1 MNDDVIYRQAAIDI
15 LDAFEVKIENGEPF
29 AYSWARMRITELHS
43 AQLERPKG
51 RWMLCDNQRRED
63 IENGNYMYTCTNCL
77 HSDVHAK
84 TVTVP
89 FCWYCGADM
98 RGDSE

>member
-1 MNDDVIYRQAAIDI
+1 MSDLIDRQSAIDALEKEYRCTDQ
-15 LDAFEVKIENGEPF
+15 LDDWDGLKTAMLIIENLPP
-29 AYSWARMRITELHS
+29 
-43 AQLERPKG
+43 AQPERPKG
-51 RWMLCDNQRRED
+51 HWMLCDNQRRED

-89 FCWYCGADM
+89 FCWNCGAKM
-98 RGDSE
+98 EETK

>member
-1 MNDDVIYRQAAIDI
+1 MNDPIDRQAAID
-15 LDAFEVKIENGEPF
+15 AFMTATSDGDKAEWCRWVLKQLP
-29 AYSWARMRITELHS
+29 S
-43 AQLERPKG
+43 AQPERPKG
-51 RWMLCDNQRRED
+51 HWMLCDNQRRED

-89 FCWYCGADM
+89 FCWNCGADM
-98 RGDSE
+98 REDTDDQSK